1 LLGKKEGTSMSLKTE
16 AEHLES
22 LIWRLLELER
32 DLTIADVKN
41 ESDAEENKSRLILY
55 QALSKQIFGSVRED
69 RNG

>member
-1 LLGKKEGTSMSLKTE
+1 MSLKTE

-22 LIWRLLELER
+22 LLWRLLELER

-41 ESDAEENKSRLILY
+41 ESDAEEIKSRLILY

>member
-1 LLGKKEGTSMSLKTE
+1 MSLKTE

-41 ESDAEENKSRLILY
+41 ESDTEENKSRLILY

-69 RNG
+69 RNN